1 LSSTEIKEDFTD
13 KDLSLEAMEKTFLLD
28 ALKKAYGNKTQAA
41 KLLKISRDTLRY
53 RIKKFKII
61 PEDIATK

>member
-1 LSSTEIKEDFTD
+1 
-13 KDLSLEAMEKTFLLD
+13 MEKTFLLD